1 MEDLYLVRLTFP
13 STNLKVM
20 FIPLIWL
27 YLASKA
33 GQTRRKLLLLQ
44 SVQDRAEIGRIQKPL
59 FCGNSTKLLIPW
71 ERLLVKQRKQ
81 FRRMGKP

>member
-1 MEDLYLVRLTFP
+1 MEDLYLLSRIFP

-33 GQTRRKLLLLQ
+33 GQTRPELLLLQ
-44 SVQDRAEIGRIQKPL
+44 SVQEREEIGWIQKLL

-71 ERLLVKQRKQ
+71 ESLVVKQQ
-81 FRRMGKP
+81 MMGKP

>member
-1 MEDLYLVRLTFP
+1 MEDLYLLRRIFP

-33 GQTRRKLLLLQ
+33 GQTRRKLLLFQ
-44 SVQDRAEIGRIQKPL
+44 SVHDREDIGRIHKPL
-59 FCGNSTKLLIPW
+59 FCENSTKLLIPW
-71 ERLLVKQRKQ
+71 ENNESQ
-81 FRRMGKP
+81 FRRMEKP